1 MIINN
6 FDDILQTMEQ
16 DPALGGT
23 SSIWS
28 SWETIAPWT
37 DRSDGS
43 GGSEGHPEPTP
54 VPGGSGG
61 AAGNEEDERPPTPKD

>member
-1 MIINN
+1 MINN
-6 FDDILQTMEQ
+6 FDDILQAMEQ

-37 DRSDGS
+37 DRS

-61 AAGNEEDERPPTPKD
+61 AAGNEEDEEDERPPTPRD